1 MAARPALGLARVRR
15 RDSNPA
21 EASTLAAPQVN
32 PPRVLLH
39 GHRLAFPN
47 RPVTCVKRTMRQVT
61 TGLVLPY
68 EHERAAAPI
77 AALTVH
83 VPLALGIVLAGFF
96 ECVPLGAV
104 DSGARAALVTV
115 EYLCAP

>member
-1 MAARPALGLARVRR
+1 MRR

-21 EASTLAAPQVN
+21 EASTLAASQVN

-61 TGLVLPY
+61 TGLILPDK
-68 EHERAAAPI
+68 HERPAAPV
-77 AALTVH
+77 AAFTVH
-83 VPLALGIVLAGFF
+83 VPL
-96 ECVPLGAV
+96 PLG
-104 DSGARAALVTV
+104 V
-115 EYLCAP
+115 ERPGFL